1 MFVRAGKG
9 VRKLLLRPRGI
20 SERVGTDDGS
30 GGYTAVSVCQ
40 NSSTHTLKIAK
51 LLNADNISINLI
63 FNFKKL

>member
-20 SERVGTDDGS
+20 SERVGTDDGG

-40 NSSTHTLKIAK
+40 KSSTHTLKIAK
-51 LLNADNISINLI
+51 LLNADNS
-63 FNFKKL
+63 